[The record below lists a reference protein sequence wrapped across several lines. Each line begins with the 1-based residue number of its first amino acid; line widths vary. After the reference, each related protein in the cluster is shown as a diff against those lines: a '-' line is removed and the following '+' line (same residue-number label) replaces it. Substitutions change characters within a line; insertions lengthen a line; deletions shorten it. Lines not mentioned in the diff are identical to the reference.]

1 MVYFINFYKQRVD
14 YIMMDKFK
22 ISVANPM
29 FNISFPASKKIIYN
43 NNFMSFFH
51 EVINQVGTNKSS
63 SSSYLF
69 LLK

>member
-1 MVYFINFYKQRVD
+1 VT
-14 YIMMDKFK
+14 
-22 ISVANPM
+22 NPM